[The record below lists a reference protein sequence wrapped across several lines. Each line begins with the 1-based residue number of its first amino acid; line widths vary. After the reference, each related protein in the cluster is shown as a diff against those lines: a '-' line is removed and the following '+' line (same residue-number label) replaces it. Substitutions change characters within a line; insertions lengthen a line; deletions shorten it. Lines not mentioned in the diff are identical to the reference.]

1 MGGRGFHWQK
11 NTGCQ
16 MVNVEAGLELE
27 NQHFVTFI
35 VKTGSGNNHQ
45 WMLNLGDMFDEEWD
59 IYMVT
64 KHFPPDCFLAARSQ
78 IVTTQCRHRPTP
90 WLGEWIT
97 INTNTERLMD
107 ICGSRRKALRRTQ
120 HHLRNILTGI
130 HTLNLIMKKHQTNPK
145 WGMFY

>member
-1 MGGRGFHWQK
+1 
-11 NTGCQ
+11 
-16 MVNVEAGLELE
+16 MVKIEAGRELE

-78 IVTTQCRHRPTP
+78 IVTTQCRHRPAP
-90 WLGEWIT
+90 CLGE
-97 INTNTERLMD
+97 
-107 ICGSRRKALRRTQ
+107 
-120 HHLRNILTGI
+120 
-130 HTLNLIMKKHQTNPK
+130 
-145 WGMFY
+145 